1 MKMLYTENM
10 NLNEQISRIRGLI
23 YELAPHSSG
32 VQEFIAQVQQKPELL
47 KHMNFR
53 SMDDL
58 LEYIDNATYEEFSQL
73 RDEVNHFINRRKK
86 YFQSEMDE
94 FERAAQDLSRDEG
107 IEISV
112 NQLLDA
118 FEKAKEVKI
127 PDDVW
132 GRLENTESNQI
143 KKGEINKVIALAKQ
157 YNKQHPKELKKA
169 LLSGDYKRPLI
180 LKFGDRYHLV
190 AGNTRLCT
198 AAALGIK
205 PQVLI
210 GEI

>member
-1 MKMLYTENM
+1 MKMPYTENM

-23 YELAPHSSG
+23 YELAPQSSG
-32 VQEFIAQVQQKPELL
+32 VQEFIAQVQEKPELL

-53 SMDDL
+53 NMENL
-58 LEYIDNATYEEFSQL
+58 LDYIDNANYEEFSQL

-86 YFQSEMDE
+86 YFQSEIDE

-169 LLSGDYKRPLI
+169 LLSGDYRRPLI

-198 AAALGIK
+198 AAALGIQ

>member
-1 MKMLYTENM
+1 M

-32 VQEFIAQVQQKPELL
+32 VQEFITQVQEKPELL
-47 KHMNFR
+47 KHMQFR
-53 SMDDL
+53 NMDDL
-58 LEYIDNATYEEFSQL
+58 LEYIDQATYEEFSQ
-73 RDEVNHFINRRKK
+73 F
-86 YFQSEMDE
+86 
-94 FERAAQDLSRDEG
+94 RDEG
-107 IEISV
+107 IEVSV

-118 FEKAKEVKI
+118 FEKAKEVRI

-132 GRLENTESNQI
+132 SKLENTESNQI

-169 LLSGDYKRPLI
+169 LLSGDYRRPLI

-198 AAALGIK
+198 AAALGIN